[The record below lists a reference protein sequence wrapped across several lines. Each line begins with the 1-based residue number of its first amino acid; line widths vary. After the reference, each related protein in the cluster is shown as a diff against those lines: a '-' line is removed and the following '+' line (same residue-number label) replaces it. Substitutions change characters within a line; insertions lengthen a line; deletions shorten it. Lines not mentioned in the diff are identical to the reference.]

1 MKVFL
6 HLLVLG
12 LPGTGS
18 MNIVISCSDIIFDV
32 TQKAIYVLL
41 LQDLRGGN
49 IVNYLYSFD

>member
-1 MKVFL
+1 
-6 HLLVLG
+6 
-12 LPGTGS
+12 
-18 MNIVISCSDIIFDV
+18 MNIVISCTDIIFDV